1 MTVMMNLREAIPV
14 PDLSQRLARYAA
26 GLHFDAIPDE
36 VIFQAKLRV
45 ADSLG
50 CAVAAYHSDT
60 VRAARRVARELGG
73 NPQAEVV
80 GEGIRTSADLAAFA
94 NGAMIRYLDCNDT
107 YLSKEACHPSDNLA
121 AVLAAAQA
129 EGKGGK
135 DLLAGLVVSYE
146 ILARLADASSIRDRG
161 WDHVTYGAISAAAG
175 VARVLG
181 LDEGLTREAIALAV
195 TPNIAL
201 RQTRVGQLSM
211 WKGAAFANASR
222 NGLFATY
229 LARAG
234 MTGPEEVF
242 DGLRGFVRQ
251 VSGPLELPE
260 FGGEGGN
267 FKLLD
272 TDIKHFPAEYHSQA
286 AIEAALAI
294 RQRMREDGLDA
305 AAVERI
311 VIRTFKVAVEIIGG
325 EEEKWHP
332 TTRETADHSM
342 PYCVA
347 VALVDGD
354 VTPAS
359 FEPERIRDPQLHALI
374 QKIEVVEDRAFTA
387 GYPDDIPTQLE
398 VTAAGRRYVERVDA
412 PLGHHHNPMDQA
424 AVEAKFLGL
433 TAPYLPEERA
443 RAFFRAVERLEALA
457 DLGALLEPLRLGT

>member
-1 MTVMMNLREAIPV
+1 M
-14 PDLSQRLARYAA
+14 PDLSQRLARYVAD
-26 GLHFDAIPDE
+26 LSFDALPDD
-36 VIFQAKLRV
+36 VVFKAKLRV
-45 ADSLG
+45 LDALG
-50 CAVAAYHSDT
+50 CAVAAFHSDT
-60 VRAARRVARELGG
+60 GRAAREVARVLGG

-80 GEGIRTSADLAAFA
+80 GEGRRTSADLAAFA

-129 EGKGGK
+129 GGKGGRE
-135 DLLAGLVVSYE
+135 LLAGLVASYE

-161 WDHVTYGAISAAAG
+161 WDHVTYGAVSAAAG
-175 VARVLG
+175 AARVLG
-181 LDEGLTREAIALAV
+181 LDERATREAIALAA
-195 TPNIAL
+195 TPNVAL

-222 NGLFATY
+222 NGVFAAY

-242 DGLRGFVRQ
+242 DGPRGFVRQ
-251 VSGPLELPE
+251 VSGPLELPA
-260 FGGEGGN
+260 FGGEGAS
-267 FKLLD
+267 FRLLD

-286 AIEAALAI
+286 AIEAILAV
-294 RQRMREDGLDA
+294 RERMRADGLDA
-305 AAVERI
+305 GSVEEI

-359 FEPERIRDPQLHALI
+359 FEPGRIQDPALHALI
-374 QKIEVVEDRAFTA
+374 QKIRVVEDPAFTA
-387 GYPDDIPTQLE
+387 GYPDDIPTQIEL
-398 VTAAGRRYVERVDA
+398 TAAGRTYTERVDA
-412 PLGHHHNPMDQA
+412 PLGHHHHQMDQA
-424 AVEAKFLGL
+424 AVEAKFLSL
-433 TAPYLPEERA
+433 TRPYLPEERA
-443 RAFFRAVERLEALA
+443 RAFFRQVERLEEL
-457 DLGALLEPLRLGT
+457 DELGALLEPLRLQA

>member
-1 MTVMMNLREAIPV
+1 M
-14 PDLSQRLARYAA
+14 PDLSQRLAQYTA
-26 GLHFDAIPDE
+26 GLTLDRIPE
-36 VIFQAKLRV
+36 QVIHEAKLRV
-45 ADSLG
+45 MDSLG
-50 CAVAAYHSDT
+50 CAVAAFHADT
-60 VRAARRVARELGG
+60 SRVARQVARELGG
-73 NPQAEVV
+73 HPQAEVV
-80 GEGIRTSADLAAFA
+80 GEGFRTSADLAAFA

-129 EGKGGK
+129 EGKGGRE
-135 DLLAGLVVSYE
+135 LLEGLVVSYE
-146 ILARLADASSIRDRG
+146 ILARLADASRIRDRG

-181 LDEGLTREAIALAV
+181 LDEQLAREAIALAA
-195 TPNIAL
+195 TPNNAL

-222 NGLFATY
+222 NGLFAAY

-251 VSGPLELPE
+251 VSGPLELPA
-260 FGGEGGN
+260 FGGEGGR

-286 AIEAALAI
+286 AIEAILAI
-294 RQRMREDGLDA
+294 RARMEADGLDPR
-305 AAVERI
+305 AVERI
-311 VIRTFKVAVEIIGG
+311 VVRTFKVAVEIIGG
-325 EEEKWHP
+325 EAEKWHP

-342 PYCVA
+342 PYLVA

-359 FEPERIRDPQLHALI
+359 FEPEQVRDPELHALI
-374 QKIEVVEDRAFTA
+374 QRIQVVEEPDFTTR
-387 GYPDDIPTQLE
+387 YPDFIPTELE
-398 VTAAGRRYVERVDA
+398 VAAAGRAYTERVDA
-412 PLGHHHNPMDQA
+412 PLGHHQNPMDQA
-424 AVEAKFLGL
+424 AVEAKFLSL
-433 TAPYLPEERA
+433 TSPYLPEERA
-443 RAFFRAVERLEALA
+443 RAFFRAVERLEVLE
-457 DLGALLEPLRLGT
+457 DLGALLEPLRLRA